1 MLRSEPQPVGD
12 GSLGRAIRQ
21 LQHEFRDPMCV
32 GASLPH
38 HSRRRVG
45 PAIA

>member
-1 MLRSEPQPVGD
+1 VRSEPQPVGD

-32 GASLPH
+32 GSPMEAR
-38 HSRRRVG
+38 SRRKVG
-45 PAIA
+45 SAIA